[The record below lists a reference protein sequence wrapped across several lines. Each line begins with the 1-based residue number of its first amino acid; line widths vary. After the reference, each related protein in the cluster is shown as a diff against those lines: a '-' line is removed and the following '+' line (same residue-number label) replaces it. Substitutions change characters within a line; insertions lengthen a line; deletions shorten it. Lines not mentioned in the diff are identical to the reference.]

1 MSDAAGFLAALQ
13 AKTNPD
19 LGLTDWFIY
28 NQQDIDNHA
37 KTSGDDGPI
46 HNDPEYCKA
55 HTPFGGTIVQGSLLM
70 STLTRMAKSLEWP
83 DGEMVF
89 RLSYGY
95 NKVRI
100 IQPIK
105 TDQRF
110 RGRFRLKDAE
120 AKGNHALLITVDI
133 TLEGEGDDGPA
144 LAAEWLFYVQFAS

>member
-1 MSDAAGFLAALQ
+1 MSDAAGFLAALK

-19 LGLTDWFIY
+19 LGFTDWFTY
-28 NQQDIDNHA
+28 NQQAIDNHA

-95 NKVRI
+95 DKVRI
-100 IQPIK
+100 IQPIN

-110 RGRFRLKDAE
+110 RGRFRLKDAK
-120 AKGNHALLITVDI
+120 AKENHALLITVDI
-133 TLEGEGDDGPA
+133 TLEGEGDGGPA

>member
-1 MSDAAGFLAALQ
+1 MSDAAGFLAALK

-19 LGLTDWFIY
+19 LGLTDWFTY
-28 NQQDIDNHA
+28 NQRAIDNHA

-120 AKGNHALLITVDI
+120 AKENHALLITVDI

>member
-1 MSDAAGFLAALQ
+1 MSDAAGFLAALK

-19 LGLTDWFIY
+19 FGFTDWFAY
-28 NQQDIDNHA
+28 NQQAIDNHA

-95 NKVRI
+95 DKVRI
-100 IQPIK
+100 IQPIN

>member
-1 MSDAAGFLAALQ
+1 MSDAAGFLAALK

-19 LGLTDWFIY
+19 LGFTDWFTY
-28 NQQDIDNHA
+28 NQQAIDNHA

-133 TLEGEGDDGPA
+133 TLEGEGNDGPA

>member
-1 MSDAAGFLAALQ
+1 MSDAAGFLTALR
-13 AKTNPD
+13 AKTDPS
-19 LGLTDWFIY
+19 LGLTDWFAY
-28 NQQDIDNHA
+28 DQQAIDNHA
-37 KTSGDDGPI
+37 KKTGDDGPV
-46 HNDPEYCKA
+46 HNDPDYCKA

-105 TDQRF
+105 TNQRF

-144 LAAEWLFYVQFAS
+144 MAAEWLFYVQFAS

>member
-1 MSDAAGFLAALQ
+1 MSDAAGFLAALK
-13 AKTNPD
+13 AKTDPS
-19 LGLTDWFIY
+19 LGLTDWFSY
-28 NQQDIDNHA
+28 DQQAIDNHA
-37 KTSGDDGPI
+37 KTTGDDGPV
-46 HNDPEYCKA
+46 HNDPDYCKA

-133 TLEGEGDDGPA
+133 TLEGEGDDSPA
-144 LAAEWLFYVQFAS
+144 IAAEWLFYVQFAS